1 MKKAVLMLIV
11 GIILLAIGFMLANSA
26 GRGFA
31 GG

>member
-11 GIILLAIGFMLANSA
+11 GIILLVIGFMLANSA
-26 GRGFA
+26 GRGLA